1 MVTDNCSSS
10 LYSAGSFS
18 QACTCDDHFVDG
30 CDFTKNVAK
39 GVVRMFVDIIR
50 TPISKTRPL
59 SSYQLTH
66 CKLARC
72 KVIKN
77 LWRSSSNPHKHGSL
91 HSYVSQLLIEIIKI
105 NSRVNPLHSAA
116 S

>member
-1 MVTDNCSSS
+1 MLVPFHKLVPVTTISSMDVT
-10 LYSAGSFS
+10 LQKIVTTF
-18 QACTCDDHFVDG
+18 
-30 CDFTKNVAK
+30 VAK
-39 GVVRMFVDIIR
+39 GVVRHCATRMFVDIIR
-50 TPISKTRPL
+50 THISKTRPM
-59 SSYQLTH
+59 SYYQLTH

-105 NSRVNPLHSAA
+105 NSRVNPLHSAR